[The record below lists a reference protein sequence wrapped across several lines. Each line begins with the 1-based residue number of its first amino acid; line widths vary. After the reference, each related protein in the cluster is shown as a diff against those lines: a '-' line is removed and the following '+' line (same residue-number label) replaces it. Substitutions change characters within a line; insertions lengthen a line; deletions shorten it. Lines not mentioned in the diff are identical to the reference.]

1 MNWEFSFLY
10 FLQELHT
17 PLIDSI
23 MLFFTKIGNICM
35 PWLAIAVIMLC
46 FKKTRKCG
54 IAILLSL
61 LLKELIGNMLLKNLV
76 ARSRPCWIDTAVPL
90 LISAPSS
97 YSFPSGHTFDGFAA
111 SVSILLYY
119 KKSGIAA
126 VIVAAIIAFSR
137 MYLFVHFPTDIIA
150 SVVLGSLVA
159 MLAHK
164 IVEKYSN
171 SNIYKIKR
179 TI

>member
-17 PLIDSI
+17 PLLDSI
-23 MLFFTKIGNICM
+23 MLFFTKIGNVCM
-35 PWLAIAVIMLC
+35 PWLAVAVIMLC

-54 IAILLSL
+54 IAILISL
-61 LLKELIGNMLLKNLV
+61 LLKELIGNLLLKNLI
-76 ARSRPCWIDTAVPL
+76 ARDRPCWIDTTIPL

-119 KKSGIAA
+119 KKAGIAA

-137 MYLFVHFPTDIIA
+137 MYLFVHFPTDVLA

-159 MLAHK
+159 IIVHK
-164 IVEKYSN
+164 FIENYS
-171 SNIYKIKR
+171 SDDIYKIR
-179 TI
+179 RNL